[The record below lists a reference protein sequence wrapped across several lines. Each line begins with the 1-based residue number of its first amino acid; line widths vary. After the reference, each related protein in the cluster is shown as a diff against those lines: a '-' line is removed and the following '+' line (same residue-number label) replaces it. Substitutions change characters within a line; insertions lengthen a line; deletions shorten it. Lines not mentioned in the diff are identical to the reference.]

1 MKHLLKYVAILALSI
16 GFFASCTKDPAE
28 IIKSYLKPPTADAGN
43 PRVITLPVSFDTLRG
58 TAVSYNGAIHGYL
71 WSVISGPSLPTI
83 ERPSSAATRVSNMI
97 AGTYKFQ
104 FAVIDSAGLTGI
116 DTTSITVLPAPVK
129 ILTLQPGATDG
140 QDAVILARAGD
151 PNSINFNFG
160 QLGELNYSQWTY
172 SANGFGEGT
181 IRSFIK
187 FTGVSSI
194 PATAEIIS
202 AKLSLYGVASSAFA
216 GQGNSHYPG
225 SPYGSSPD
233 NNAWLKLVTGNWDES
248 TLTWATK
255 PGTTDV
261 NQLAIAG
268 TASQWNHNVTDID
281 VSQMVKTMVSTNAN
295 YGFGIQLQNE
305 TIYKN
310 VIFASSEASDST
322 RRPKLVV
329 VYR

>member
-1 MKHLLKYVAILALSI
+1 MKHLLKYVAVLAMSI
-16 GFFASCTKDPAE
+16 GLFTSCTKDPAE
-28 IIKSYLKPPTADAGN
+28 IINSYLKPPTADAGT

-58 TAVSYNGAIHGYL
+58 TAKSYNGAIHGYL
-71 WSVISGPSLPTI
+71 WSVISGPNLPTI

-116 DTTSITVLPAPVK
+116 DTTSITVLPNSIK
-129 ILTLQPGATDG
+129 TLTLQPGATDG
-140 QDAVILARAGD
+140 QDGFILNRVGD
-151 PNSINFNFG
+151 ANSVNFNYG
-160 QLGELNYSQWTY
+160 QIGELNYSQWTY

-181 IRSFIK
+181 VRSFIK

-202 AKLSLYGVASSAFA
+202 AKLSLYGLPSSSFA

-233 NNAWLKLVTGNWDES
+233 NAAWLKLVTGNWNES

-255 PGTTDV
+255 PGTTDLG
-261 NQLAIAG
+261 QLPIAG
-268 TASQWNHNVTDID
+268 TASQWNHNATDID
-281 VSQMVKTMVSTNAN
+281 VSQMIKTMVSTNAN
-295 YGFGIQLQNE
+295 YGFSIQLQNE
-305 TIYKN
+305 AIYKN
-310 VIFASSEASDST
+310 VIFGSSETSDST